1 VTDPAHCVEGTAT
14 GRGPV
19 FYECKS
25 PARRDPDELYSA
37 VLKGFKRR

>member
-1 VTDPAHCVEGTAT
+1 VVVARIVFL

-25 PARRDPDELYSA
+25 PARRDPDEPYSA
-37 VLKGFKRR
+37 VLKDFKKR